1 MKALLSL
8 AAASIVTICATP
20 AVSQEVT
27 IRFPV
32 EYSLEIT
39 PGAANKDFKK
49 LVEERSDG
57 RIEVK
62 FFPSGSLYRGLDL
75 VQAILRG
82 DAEMTT
88 LISAYWSALAPR
100 SAVSE
105 LPYAFPTKESF
116 YKAIDDKFFER
127 VYAETEEKGATVIGI
142 LPFDY
147 LVPGT
152 RETPLINPEDMA
164 GLKFRGLG
172 KVNLAMLQKL
182 NAKPV
187 SINFGEISPAIQ
199 QGVIDGL
206 NVPTDSYTVY
216 KWEESIRHVT
226 YAPYYMAFYPWTV
239 NTAWWNGLDAE
250 LRDIIQTTATEVAA
264 KHRTR
269 SEAASDQALEDL
281 RTAGVA
287 VHMQSDAERDAWM
300 KATRSVWTEFESQIG
315 TDLMTELESYSK

>member
-1 MKALLSL
+1 MKHFLTL
-8 AAASIVTICATP
+8 ATVGVAMHAAP
-20 AVSQEVT
+20 AFSQEVT

-39 PGAANKDFKK
+39 PGAANKEFKQI
-49 LVEERSDG
+49 VEERSDG

-105 LPYAFPTKESF
+105 LPYAFPTKQSF
-116 YKAIDDKFFER
+116 YNAIDDKFFER
-127 VYAETEEKGATVIGI
+127 VYAETEEKGTTVIGI

-152 RETPLINPEDMA
+152 RETPLIEPDDLA

-216 KWEESIRHVT
+216 KWQETIRHVT

-239 NTAWWNGLDAE
+239 NTAWWNGLDPN
-250 LRDIIQTTATEVAA
+250 LREIIQTAVTEVA
-264 KHRTR
+264 KNHRKR
-269 SEAASDQALEDL
+269 SEDASDKALEDL
-281 RTAGVA
+281 RAAGVA
-287 VHMQSDAERDAWM
+287 VHMQTEAERNIWM
-300 KATRSVWTEFESQIG
+300 EATRPVWTEFEGQIG
-315 TDLMTELESYSK
+315 ADLMTELESYSQ

>member
-1 MKALLSL
+1 MKGFCLSMAMGLSLLSAPV
-8 AAASIVTICATP
+8 AA
-20 AVSQEVT
+20 QDVT

-39 PGAANKDFKK
+39 PGAANKEFKR

-88 LISAYWSALAPR
+88 LISAYWSALTPR
-100 SAVSE
+100 AAVSE
-105 LPYAFPTKESF
+105 LPYAFPTKQAF
-116 YKAIDDKFFER
+116 YDAIDDQFFER
-127 VYAETEEKGATVIGI
+127 VYAEAEEKGVTVIGI

-147 LVPGT
+147 LVPGS
-152 RETPLINPEDMA
+152 RETALVAPEDFA

-172 KVNLAMLQKL
+172 KVNLAMLQL
-182 NAKPV
+182 LDATPV

-206 NVPTDSYTVY
+206 NVPTDSFTIY
-216 KWEESIRHVT
+216 KWDESIRHVT
-226 YAPYYMAFYPWTV
+226 YASYYMAFYPWTV
-239 NTAWWNGLDAE
+239 NTEWWNGLDAD
-250 LRDIIQTTATEVAA
+250 LREIIQTTAREVAA
-264 KHRTR
+264 DHRALA
-269 SEAASDQALEDL
+269 EAASEKALEDL
-281 RTAGVA
+281 RAAGVA
-287 VHMQSDAERDAWM
+287 VHVQTAEERATWMDA
-300 KATRSVWTEFESQIG
+300 TQPVWTQFEDQIG
-315 TDLMTELESYSK
+315 VELMDELRGYHE

>member
-1 MKALLSL
+1 MKNLLAL
-8 AAASIVTICATP
+8 AAAGMTLWAAP
-20 AVSQEVT
+20 AFSQEVT

-39 PGAANKDFKK
+39 PGAANKEFKQI
-49 LVEERSDG
+49 VEERSNG

-105 LPYAFPTKESF
+105 LPYAFPTKQSF
-116 YKAIDDKFFER
+116 YNAIDDKFFER

-152 RETPLINPEDMA
+152 RETPLVKPEDMA

-199 QGVIDGL
+199 QGLIDGL

-216 KWEESIRHVT
+216 KWQESIRHVT

-239 NTAWWNGLDAE
+239 NTAWWNGLDPE
-250 LRDIIQTTATEVAA
+250 LRGIIQTAATEVAE
-264 KHRTR
+264 KHRKR
-269 SEAASDQALEDL
+269 SEEASDQALEDL
-281 RTAGVA
+281 RNAGVA
-287 VHMQSDAERDAWM
+287 VHMQTEAERDVWM
-300 KATRSVWTEFESQIG
+300 EATSSVWTEFESQIG
-315 TDLMTELESYSK
+315 TDLMGELQSYSK

>member
-1 MKALLSL
+1 MKTLFAM
-8 AAASIVTICATP
+8 AIAGVTLFTAP
-20 AVSQEVT
+20 AVAQEVT

-39 PGAANKDFKK
+39 PGAANKEFKE
-49 LVEERSDG
+49 LVEERSEG

-105 LPYAFPTKESF
+105 LPYAFPTKQSF
-116 YKAIDDKFFER
+116 YDAIDDKFFDR
-127 VYAETEEKGATVIGI
+127 VYAEMAEKGATVIGI

-152 RETPLINPEDMA
+152 RETPLIEPTDME

-216 KWEESIRHVT
+216 KWDESIRNVT
-226 YAPYYMAFYPWTV
+226 YAHYYMAFYPWTV
-239 NTAWWNGLDAE
+239 NTAWWNGLDPE
-250 LRDIIQTTATEVAA
+250 LRDIIQTAATEVAA
-264 KHRTR
+264 KHRAR
-269 SEAASDQALEDL
+269 SEAASDKALADL
-281 RTAGVA
+281 RAAGVA
-287 VHMQSDAERDAWM
+287 VHMQTEAERETWM
-300 KATRSVWTEFESQIG
+300 EATRSVWTEFEPQIG
-315 TDLMTELESYSK
+315 AELISELETYRK